1 MPSLAD
7 IGGYPYQ
14 KEEAKR
20 IADFFRHYEEYTS
33 KGAELPRGIF
43 FYGQPGNGKTMFAK
57 AIATEAGVP
66 LVELTSDATLDEK
79 GVVHAII
86 DAFDRAL
93 SQTPCVLL
101 IDELDRI
108 VAATPARA
116 LFRPETDQQ
125 RVALRTLIS
134 QIDKV
139 KGKGILIVATANVD
153 LMMIPAPLV
162 RDGRIEKH
170 VEIDVPDIDDRKEIL
185 SLYMRKNPVFDEV
198 AVEDVSSY
206 TNGLSC
212 AALVNLVNEVLIH
225 CISEN
230 KKAEFH
236 DFLEPIAAIRA
247 SGSKAKDPKNI
258 DSVIYHEIGH
268 FIADYA
274 LNKNVGMIVVSQH
287 GGAAGMYSRQDFV
300 DNCSELS
307 LGSLSEMKKSCV
319 VSISGLVATE
329 LFLGEPYMGASKDLG
344 KIVTRYIAMCQSGLM
359 GMKPLA
365 MESLNS
371 FVQDGPYKDFQGDCL
386 DRYETF
392 LQELKYQSESILREY
407 EDLAHALFEELKKK
421 PVLTHAEIQEIIER
435 LQENEPMVTRIRTHH
450 PKNPVRR
457 FFYDRKIR
465 KETYKRMDD
474 NGRVSVGEDD
484 QIPVGT
490 YRIDVVK
497 KSEIDQ

>member
-66 LVELTSDATLDEK
+66 LVELTSDALLDEK
-79 GVVHAII
+79 GVVHAIV
-86 DAFDRAL
+86 DAFDCAL

-108 VAATPARA
+108 VAANQENA
-116 LFRPETDQQ
+116 LVPQETDQQ
-125 RVALRTLIS
+125 RIALRTLIS

-139 KGKGILIVATANVD
+139 KGKGILLVATANVRFSA
-153 LMMIPAPLV
+153 IPAPLV

-170 VEIDVPDIDDRKEIL
+170 IAINKPDAKDRNEIL
-185 SLYMRKNPVFDEV
+185 SLYMRKNPVFDDV

-225 CISEN
+225 CIAEN

-247 SGSKAKDPKNI
+247 SGTKAKDIENI

-287 GGAAGMYSRQDFV
+287 GEAAGMYSRQDFV
-300 DNCSELS
+300 RNWSELS
-307 LGSLSEMKKSCV
+307 LGSLSEMKKACV

-329 LFLGEPYMGASKDLG
+329 FFLGEPYMGASKDLG
-344 KIVTRYIAMCQSGLM
+344 KIATNYVAMVQNGLM
-359 GMKPLA
+359 GTKPLA
-365 MESLNS
+365 IDSLHN
-371 FVQDGPYKDFQGDCL
+371 FLVTAPYVDFQGDGL
-386 DRYETF
+386 ENYETF
-392 LQELKYQSESILREY
+392 LQELEYQSESILREY
-407 EDLAHALFEELKKK
+407 EDLARALFEELKKK

-435 LQENEPMVTRIRTHH
+435 LQENEPTVTRIRTHR
-450 PKNPVRR
+450 PKNPVHR

-465 KETYKRMDD
+465 KETYKRMGD

-484 QIPVGT
+484 QILVGT

>member
-1 MPSLAD
+1 
-7 IGGYPYQ
+7 
-14 KEEAKR
+14 
-20 IADFFRHYEEYTS
+20 
-33 KGAELPRGIF
+33 
-43 FYGQPGNGKTMFAK
+43 
-57 AIATEAGVP
+57 
-66 LVELTSDATLDEK
+66 
-79 GVVHAII
+79 
-86 DAFDRAL
+86 
-93 SQTPCVLL
+93 
-101 IDELDRI
+101 
-108 VAATPARA
+108 
-116 LFRPETDQQ
+116 
-125 RVALRTLIS
+125 
-134 QIDKV
+134 
-139 KGKGILIVATANVD
+139 
-153 LMMIPAPLV
+153 
-162 RDGRIEKH
+162 
-170 VEIDVPDIDDRKEIL
+170 
-185 SLYMRKNPVFDEV
+185 
-198 AVEDVSSY
+198 
-206 TNGLSC
+206 
-212 AALVNLVNEVLIH
+212 
-225 CISEN
+225 
-230 KKAEFH
+230 
-236 DFLEPIAAIRA
+236 
-247 SGSKAKDPKNI
+247 
-258 DSVIYHEIGH
+258 
-268 FIADYA
+268 
-274 LNKNVGMIVVSQH
+274 
-287 GGAAGMYSRQDFV
+287 MYSRQDFV

-359 GMKPLA
+359 GVKPLA

-435 LQENEPMVTRIRTHH
+435 LRENEPMVTRIRTHH